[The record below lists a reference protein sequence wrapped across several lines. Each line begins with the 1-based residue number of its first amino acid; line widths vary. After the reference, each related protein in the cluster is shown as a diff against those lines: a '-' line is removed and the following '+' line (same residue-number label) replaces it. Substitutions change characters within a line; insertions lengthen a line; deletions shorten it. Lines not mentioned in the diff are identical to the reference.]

1 MNKTASGNK
10 KVTSKKN
17 AYYMNSYPSINITY
31 DTVPTPEQWQASLNN
46 TAPVVYN
53 ENMGNIPPPPP
64 VGSGPVVYNEST
76 SNIPPPPPI
85 GSGPVV
91 YNESTSN
98 IPPPPPIG
106 SGPVV
111 YNENMGNI
119 PPPPP
124 PSDQTTQPPIKYNFD
139 YESKLTEEDL
149 VVFYN
154 NSFIHSLVHGRLFL

>member
-1 MNKTASGNK
+1 MLQDALESMNKTASGNK

-53 ENMGNIPPPPP
+53 ESTSNIPPPPP
-64 VGSGPVVYNEST
+64 VGSGPVVYNES
-76 SNIPPPPPI
+76 
-85 GSGPVV
+85 
-91 YNESTSN
+91 
-98 IPPPPPIG
+98 
-106 SGPVV
+106 
-111 YNENMGNI
+111 MGNI

-124 PSDQTTQPPIKYNFD
+124 PSDQPTQPPIKYNFD

>member
-1 MNKTASGNK
+1 MLQDALESMNKTASGNK

-17 AYYMNSYPSINITY
+17 AYYMNSYPSRNITY
-31 DTVPTPEQWQASLNN
+31 DTVLTPEQWQASVDN
-46 TAPVVYN
+46 TSPVVYN

-64 VGSGPVVYNEST
+64 VGSGPVVYSES
-76 SNIPPPPPI
+76 
-85 GSGPVV
+85 
-91 YNESTSN
+91 
-98 IPPPPPIG
+98 
-106 SGPVV
+106 
-111 YNENMGNI
+111 MGNI

-124 PSDQTTQPPIKYNFD
+124 PSDQPTQPPIKYNFD

>member
-1 MNKTASGNK
+1 MLQDALESMNKTASGNK

-46 TAPVVYN
+46 TSPVVYN

-64 VGSGPVVYNEST
+64 VGSGPIVYNEST
-76 SNIPPPPPI
+76 SNIPPPPP
-85 GSGPVV
+85 
-91 YNESTSN
+91 
-98 IPPPPPIG
+98 
-106 SGPVV
+106 
-111 YNENMGNI
+111 
-119 PPPPP
+119 
-124 PSDQTTQPPIKYNFD
+124 SDQPTQPPIKYNFD

>member
-31 DTVPTPEQWQASLNN
+31 DTVPTPEQWQAGLNN

-53 ENMGNIPPPPP
+53 ENMGIIPPPPP

-76 SNIPPPPPI
+76 SNIPPPPP
-85 GSGPVV
+85 
-91 YNESTSN
+91 
-98 IPPPPPIG
+98 
-106 SGPVV
+106 
-111 YNENMGNI
+111 
-119 PPPPP
+119 
-124 PSDQTTQPPIKYNFD
+124 SDQSTQPPIKYNFD

>member
-17 AYYMNSYPSINITY
+17 AYYMNSYPSMNITY

-76 SNIPPPPPI
+76 SNIPPPPPV

-98 IPPPPPIG
+98 IPPPPP
-106 SGPVV
+106 
-111 YNENMGNI
+111 
-119 PPPPP
+119 
-124 PSDQTTQPPIKYNFD
+124 SDQPTQPPIKYNFD

-149 VVFYN
+149 VRFFF
-154 NSFIHSLVHGRLFL
+154 NSFIHSLVLGRLFL

>member
-1 MNKTASGNK
+1 MLQDALESMNKTASGNK

-76 SNIPPPPPI
+76 SNIPPPPPV

-91 YNESTSN
+91 YNES
-98 IPPPPPIG
+98 
-106 SGPVV
+106 
-111 YNENMGNI
+111 MGNI

-124 PSDQTTQPPIKYNFD
+124 PSDQPTQPPIKYNFD

>member
-46 TAPVVYN
+46 TSPVVYN

-64 VGSGPVVYNEST
+64 VGSGPIVYNDST
-76 SNIPPPPPI
+76 SNIPPPPPV

-91 YNESTSN
+91 YNES
-98 IPPPPPIG
+98 
-106 SGPVV
+106 
-111 YNENMGNI
+111 MGNI

-124 PSDQTTQPPIKYNFD
+124 PSDQPTQLPIKYNFD

>member
-46 TAPVVYN
+46 TSPVVYN

-91 YNESTSN
+91 YNES
-98 IPPPPPIG
+98 
-106 SGPVV
+106 
-111 YNENMGNI
+111 MGNI

-124 PSDQTTQPPIKYNFD
+124 PSDQPTQPSIKYNFD